1 MFDDKEN
8 LPADHKEVSCGS
20 NRVQEFPGS
29 FPNEADTTNNIRK
42 PEKNTELKKKRSI
55 SKFSGSKAATKKGPK
70 PINRQD
76 GCNET
81 EVQLPPEEKMETTE
95 VSTQGESSLITDQVT
110 DDGCEDGWENGSISY
125 TPPNVMPHKGKKNN
139 TSDKVI
145 KDQNYFM
152 FLGAAFDI
160 LFYKLYY
167 NRYGQQLP
175 CEKVMDSFMQTMSGK
190 EKILLDAKKENEA
203 FRLKHN
209 QITVQVKD
217 LTERNTRLEKFKK
230 KAEDINLQLQIDLD
244 SKTECL
250 RKQLEHSIYIDN
262 KFDESQKLLTKKETL
277 LQKKDQALESK
288 EKLIENWTT
297 LLSLYFQETTHF
309 FQVVHHFFKPLID
322 NKTRLDFKHSYGK
335 LLKVTEESFNSE
347 NPKFDKINNTMQSFF
362 SQSFFKD
369 VKDLDAKKYIQMLI
383 KQAELDQAEKVKLQ
397 NHIRLQMK
405 WLTIFLENQYMP
417 EIDNDKIKE
426 LIKASASLV

>member
-20 NRVQEFPGS
+20 NKVQEFPGS
-29 FPNEADTTNNIRK
+29 FPNEADTTNNIGK
-42 PEKNTELKKKRSI
+42 PEKNTELKKKRSL
-55 SKFSGSKAATKKGPK
+55 SKFFGSKAATKKGPK
-70 PINRQD
+70 PINQQD

-81 EVQLPPEEKMETTE
+81 EVQLPPEAKMETTE

-110 DDGCEDGWENGSISY
+110 DDGCEDGPISDP
-125 TPPNVMPHKGKKNN
+125 PPNVMPNEGEKKD
-139 TSDKVI
+139 TSDKII
-145 KDQNYFM
+145 KNESYFI
-152 FLGAAFDI
+152 FLGNAFDR

-175 CEKVMDSFMQTMSGK
+175 CEKVMDSFLQTMSVK
-190 EKILLDAKKENEA
+190 EKILLNAKEENEA
-203 FRLKHN
+203 LRLKHN
-209 QITVQVKD
+209 QITKQVKD
-217 LTERNTRLEKFKK
+217 LVENNSRLGKFKN
-230 KAEDINLQLQIDLD
+230 KAENIYLKLQIDLN
-244 SKTECL
+244 SKTEEL
-250 RKQLEHSIYIDN
+250 RKQQEHNIYID
-262 KFDESQKLLTKKETL
+262 KQLDESQKLLTKKEIL
-277 LQKKDQALESK
+277 LQKRDQALESK

-297 LLSLYFQETTHF
+297 LLSLYFQETTNF

-335 LLKVTEESFNSE
+335 LLKVTEESFNIE
-347 NPKFDKINNTMQSFF
+347 NPKFDKINNAMQHFF

-369 VKDLDAKKYIQMLI
+369 VKDLDAQKYIQMLI
-383 KQAELDQAEKVKLQ
+383 KQAELDHAEKVKLQ

-417 EIDNDKIKE
+417 EIDNEKIKE